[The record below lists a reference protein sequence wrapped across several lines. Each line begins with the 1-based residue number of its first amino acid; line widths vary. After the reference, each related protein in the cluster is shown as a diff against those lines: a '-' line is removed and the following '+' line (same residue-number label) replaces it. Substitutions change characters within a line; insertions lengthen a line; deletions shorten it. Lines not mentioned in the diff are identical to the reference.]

1 MLRIQNQ
8 QLAET
13 DRRKD
18 EFLAV
23 LAHELR
29 NPLAPLT
36 NALEVLL
43 DGSAQDQK
51 ADELHQVM
59 ARQVRHL
66 TRLVDDLLDL
76 CRISSGKLE
85 LSPEP
90 SSLQRLIGHAL
101 EACRSRLND
110 AKQDVNLVG
119 PEEPLVL
126 SVDPVRFVQ
135 VLINLLNNASRYSDL
150 GKSIYVDWGKDDD
163 KIFVAVRDEGRGIAP
178 EAQER
183 IFDMFVQEREGG
195 RGLGLGLTLVKQIVE
210 MHEGSVRVF
219 SEGRGEGSTFIVELP
234 PSALLDASPE
244 QIPES
249 RIPMSPR
256 EDPPLRIALVEDDD
270 DVRETML
277 LLLEQWG
284 HFVEVAADGQT
295 GVQLVLD
302 MKPQVALLD
311 IGMPVLDGLGAA
323 AEICKRMGES
333 RPKLIALSGYGQ
345 KKDREQSKKA
355 GFDLHLVKPAE
366 PAALRQALAELSQG
380 TKWRPPAGKRS
391 SHKKPKL

>member
-1 MLRIQNQ
+1 
-8 QLAET
+8 
-13 DRRKD
+13 
-18 EFLAV
+18 
-23 LAHELR
+23 
-29 NPLAPLT
+29 
-36 NALEVLL
+36 
-43 DGSAQDQK
+43 
-51 ADELHQVM
+51 
-59 ARQVRHL
+59 
-66 TRLVDDLLDL
+66 
-76 CRISSGKLE
+76 
-85 LSPEP
+85 
-90 SSLQRLIGHAL
+90 
-101 EACRSRLND
+101 
-110 AKQDVNLVG
+110 
-119 PEEPLVL
+119 
-126 SVDPVRFVQ
+126 
-135 VLINLLNNASRYSDL
+135 
-150 GKSIYVDWGKDDD
+150 
-163 KIFVAVRDEGRGIAP
+163 
-178 EAQER
+178 
-183 IFDMFVQEREGG
+183 
-195 RGLGLGLTLVKQIVE
+195 
-210 MHEGSVRVF
+210 
-219 SEGRGEGSTFIVELP
+219 
-234 PSALLDASPE
+234 
-244 QIPES
+244 
-249 RIPMSPR
+249 
-256 EDPPLRIALVEDDD
+256 LRIALVEDDD